1 MAENRVAQ
9 ILLGKRKAWQ
19 SLEENRLLYFFS
31 PQFHN
36 MSACFSTDFSASWV
50 PGGPI
55 EPCTAQGVAAV

>member
-1 MAENRVAQ
+1 MAENRVPQ
-9 ILLGKRKAWQ
+9 ILLGKKKKAWQ
-19 SLEENRLLYFFS
+19 SLEENRLLFS